1 MISYSQY
8 PESYRHNQTLDQQPK
23 TCCFGTVTR
32 LLFLVSLA
40 RTTAGM
46 TMSAGRRGIAN

>member
-8 PESYRHNQTLDQQPK
+8 LESYRHNQTFDQQPK
-23 TCCFGTVTR
+23 TSCIGIAIR
-32 LLFLVSLA
+32 LLSLVSIA

-46 TMSAGRRGIAN
+46 TMSTERRGIAN